1 MNFHEIAGIII
12 LYINFFGCLS
22 GLKIKKEKV
31 CNTNSLFNVELEV
44 FEPIIF

>member
-31 CNTNSLFNVELEV
+31 CNTNSLFNVELEALSPEL
-44 FEPIIF
+44 F